1 MRTKQMS
8 LFKEPV
14 RVRMAPSPTGHLH
27 IGGART
33 ALFNYF
39 FAKHYKGTFVL
50 RIEDTD
56 PERSKKEYE
65 QSIIEDLKWLGI
77 EWDEGPIVKGAYGSY
92 YQSERSEIYRK
103 YYDELV
109 KKERVYRCYCTPE
122 ELEEERESLLR
133 RRQTPRYMGK
143 CRNLNGEQKK
153 RLESEGRKP
162 ALRFRIDEKD
172 PIRFHDLVRGDIEVD
187 PAQLGDFVISRPD
200 GGPVYNFSAAIDDHE
215 MAITHVIRGEEHIS
229 NTPRQIL
236 LFNALGFDLPNYA
249 HVSIILAP
257 DRTKLSKRH
266 GATSVGEYRQKG
278 FLPDAF
284 VNYLALLGWNPGDE
298 REVMPKEEIIRDF
311 VVEKMTKSPAIFDL
325 KKLTWMN
332 GVYIRQKPVPE
343 LACRLYPF
351 LKERGYPL
359 EGPEKSPEKYPEKY
373 KDPAWL
379 NSVVEACKTKLETL
393 DQIGEEA
400 AVFFDEQ
407 YQLSDDAKKWLLEK
421 NNEARDILQT
431 LDDLLSKVQAEV
443 RELDQATYEK
453 IQSELKQKTSI
464 PPKIL
469 FMTQRLA
476 LTGKISGH
484 EMNLIFTILGAESCR
499 KRIHKALLML
509 K

>member
-1 MRTKQMS
+1 
-8 LFKEPV
+8 
-14 RVRMAPSPTGHLH
+14 MAPSPTGHLH

-39 FAKHYKGTFVL
+39 FAKHYQGTFVL

-65 QSIIEDLKWLGI
+65 QSIVEDLKWLGI
-77 EWDEGPIVKGAYGSY
+77 EWDEGPIVKGQYGSY
-92 YQSERSEIYRK
+92 YQSERSDIYRK
-103 YYDELV
+103 YYDELIE
-109 KKERVYRCYCTPE
+109 KGRVYSCYCTPE

-133 RRQTPRYMGK
+133 RHQTPRYMGK
-143 CRNLNGEQKK
+143 CKNLTGDQKK
-153 RLESEGRKP
+153 RLEREGRHP
-162 ALRFRIDEKD
+162 VLRFRIDEKD

-187 PAQLGDFVISRPD
+187 PGQLGDFVIGRPD

-215 MAITHVIRGEEHIS
+215 MRITHVIRGEEHIS
-229 NTPRQIL
+229 NTPRQVL
-236 LFNALGFDLPNYA
+236 LFKALGFDLPNYA

-257 DRTKLSKRH
+257 DRTKLSKRY
-266 GATSVGEYRQKG
+266 GATSVGEYRKSG
-278 FLPDAF
+278 FLPDAL

-298 REVMPKEEIIRDF
+298 REVMTKEEIIRDF
-311 VVEKMTKSPAIFDL
+311 VIEKMTKSPAIFDL

-343 LACRLYPF
+343 LACRSYPF
-351 LKERGYPL
+351 LKEKGYPVD
-359 EGPEKSPEKYPEKY
+359 G

-379 NSVVEACKTKLETL
+379 NRVVEACKTKLETL

-400 AVFFDEQ
+400 AVFFDEE

-421 NNEARDILQT
+421 KSESGDILRT
-431 LDDLLSKVQAEV
+431 LDDLLSKVGEV
-443 RELDQATYEK
+443 DQATYEK
-453 IQSELKQKTSI
+453 IQSELKKKTSI

-499 KRIHKALLML
+499 KRIQGILSLLE
-509 K
+509 

>member
-1 MRTKQMS
+1 
-8 LFKEPV
+8 
-14 RVRMAPSPTGHLH
+14 MAPSPTGHLH

-77 EWDEGPIVKGAYGSY
+77 EWDEGPLVKGAYGSY
-92 YQSERSEIYRK
+92 YQSERNEIYRK

-109 KKERVYRCYCTPE
+109 ARQRVYPCYCTPE
-122 ELEEERESLLR
+122 ELEEERSGLLR

-143 CRNLNGEQKK
+143 CRNLNGEQK
-153 RLESEGRKP
+153 RTLEREGRKP
-162 ALRFRIDEKD
+162 VLRFRIDEKD

-200 GGPVYNFSAAIDDHE
+200 GAPVYNFSAAIDDHE

-266 GATSVGEYRQKG
+266 GATSVGEYRKIG
-278 FLPDAF
+278 FLPDAL
-284 VNYLALLGWNPGDE
+284 VNYLSLLGWNPGDE
-298 REVMPKEEIIRDF
+298 REVMTKEEIIRDF
-311 VVEKMTKSPAIFDL
+311 VIEKMTKSPAIFDL

-343 LACRLYPF
+343 LACKSYPF
-351 LKERGYPL
+351 LKEKGYPL
-359 EGPEKSPEKYPEKY
+359 ED

-379 NSVVEACKTKLETL
+379 NRVVEACKTKLETL

-421 NNEARDILQT
+421 KSEAADILQT
-431 LDDLLSKVQAEV
+431 LDDLLSKAQEI
-443 RELDQATYEK
+443 DQAAYEK
-453 IQSELKQKTSI
+453 IQSELRKKTSI
-464 PPKIL
+464 APKIL
-469 FMTQRLA
+469 FMTQRFA